1 MRDKSTRLPQSAPP
15 NRGPSGLA
23 RRAESGK
30 SVFDP
35 YAYETHEDPYP
46 IYRVLRDDAPAYID
60 AERGFWALSRYDDVR
75 RAIDDW
81 HTFSSTGGI
90 TLERD
95 AQAVDPMLIEMDP
108 PRHTEL
114 RALVSRAFTPK
125 RVADLAAPTRS
136 LATELL
142 AACGP
147 AFDAIEDFAGVLP
160 MAVISTMLGIP
171 RADQDEV
178 RGWTDAMLHRE
189 ADSSDITEAGLAGAT
204 QLYLYL
210 DRLIATRRDAPGAD
224 LASALITASDDA
236 QSLRPEEVMG
246 FLFLLVIAGNETTTK
261 LIGNALYWLWKFPDQ
276 RDLLLRD
283 PSAIPM
289 AVEEILRYDTSTQSL
304 ARLLTR
310 DVELHGATLPAGM
323 KGLLIFGS
331 ANRDE
336 RQWADADTLDMT
348 RNPAG
353 HLAFGHGIHHC
364 LGAALARLETRVALE
379 AILPRLGRYDI
390 DEASACRVH
399 SGNVRGFAQLPV
411 IGATS

>member
-30 SVFDP
+30 PVFDP

-46 IYRVLRDDAPAYID
+46 IYRALRDDAPAYID

-210 DRLIATRRDAPGAD
+210 DRLIATDALECAGLQHAQNLRLRRRCHVAD
-224 LASALITASDDA
+224 LIQENGA
-236 QSLRPEEVMG
+236 
-246 FLFLLVIAGNETTTK
+246 VIA
-261 LIGNALYWLWKFPDQ
+261 
-276 RDLLLRD
+276 LL
-283 PSAIPM
+283 
-289 AVEEILRYDTSTQSL
+289 
-304 ARLLTR
+304 
-310 DVELHGATLPAGM
+310 EL
-323 KGLLIFGS
+323 
-331 ANRDE
+331 
-336 RQWADADTLDMT
+336 ADAL
-348 RNPAG
+348 RARAG
-353 HLAFGHGIHHC
+353 ER
-364 LGAALARLETRVALE
+364 ALLMAEQFAL
-379 AILPRLGRYDI
+379 
-390 DEASACRVH
+390 
-399 SGNVRGFAQLPV
+399 Q
-411 IGATS
+411 

>member
-1 MRDKSTRLPQSAPP
+1 MRDDKHAPAP
-15 NRGPSGLA
+15 V
-23 RRAESGK
+23 RAPLY
-30 SVFDP
+30 DP
-35 YAYETHEDPYP
+35 YAYETHDDPYP
-46 IYRVLRDDAPAYID
+46 IYRSLRDGAPAYVD
-60 AERGFWALSRYDDVR
+60 ETRGFWALSRYDDVR

-125 RVADLAAPTRS
+125 RVADLATPTRA
-136 LATELL
+136 LAGELL
-142 AACGP
+142 AACGTE
-147 AFDAIEDFAGVLP
+147 FDAIEDFAGVLP

-189 ADSSDITEAGLAGAT
+189 ADSSDMTEAGLAGAT

-224 LASALITASDDA
+224 LASALIAASDGA
-236 QSLRPEEVMG
+236 QSLGPEEVMG

-261 LIGNALYWLWKFPDQ
+261 LIGNALFWLWKFPDQ
-276 RDLLLRD
+276 RHRLLDD

-289 AVEEILRYDTSTQSL
+289 AVEEILRYDTSTQAL
-304 ARLLTR
+304 ARVLTH
-310 DVELHGATLPAGM
+310 DVDLHGTTLPAGM
-323 KGLLIFGS
+323 KGLLLFGS

-336 RQWADADTLDMT
+336 RHWTAADTLDVT
-348 RNPAG
+348 RSPAG

-379 AILPRLGRYDI
+379 EALPRFGRYEI
-390 DEASACRVH
+390 DEPAARRVH

-411 IGATS
+411 TASR

>member
-1 MRDKSTRLPQSAPP
+1 MNNTTIQ
-15 NRGPSGLA
+15 
-23 RRAESGK
+23 
-30 SVFDP
+30 FDP

-46 IYRVLRDDAPAYID
+46 MYRALRNDAPAYVDD
-60 AERGFWALSRYDDVR
+60 ARGFWALSRYDDVR
-75 RAIDDW
+75 RALDDW
-81 HTFSSTGGI
+81 HTFSSSGGI

-95 AQAVDPMLIEMDP
+95 AAAIDPMLIEMDP

-125 RVADLAAPTRS
+125 RVADLAVPTRA
-136 LATELL
+136 LARELL
-142 AACGP
+142 GACGP
-147 AFDAIEDFAGVLP
+147 GFDAIENFAGVLP

-189 ADSSDITEAGLAGAT
+189 AESSDMTEAGLAGAT

-210 DRLIATRRDAPGAD
+210 DRLIATRRDTPGSD
-224 LASALITASDDA
+224 LASALITASDHA
-236 QSLRPEEVMG
+236 QSLKPEEVMG

-261 LIGNALYWLWKFPDQ
+261 LIGNALFWLWKFPDQ
-276 RDLLLRD
+276 RDRLLDD

-289 AVEEILRYDTSTQSL
+289 AVEEILRYDTSTQAL
-304 ARLLTR
+304 ARVLTH
-310 DVELHGATLPAGM
+310 DVELHGTTLPAGM
-323 KGLLIFGS
+323 KGLLLFGS

-336 RQWADADTLDMT
+336 RHWTEADTLDVS

-379 AILPRLGRYDI
+379 EVLPRLGRYEI
-390 DEASACRVH
+390 DELGAQRVH

-411 IGATS
+411 IGSTA